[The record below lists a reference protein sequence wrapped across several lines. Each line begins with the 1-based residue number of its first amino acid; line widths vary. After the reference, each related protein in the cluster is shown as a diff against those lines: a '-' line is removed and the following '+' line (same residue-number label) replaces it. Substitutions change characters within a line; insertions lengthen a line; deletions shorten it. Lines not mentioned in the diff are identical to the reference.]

1 MKRILFITISHLNVK
16 ILSAIKNTAEL
27 SVAICTGITR
37 SILIMLDRDRML
49 HAESAVDQY
58 DTINELQVLEHI
70 SEVRNDALK
79 QGAWNEEH
87 EGKLNYLGTLL
98 CNQHDWEVEQVERYI
113 YEIIETGPAFSV
125 DE

>member
-1 MKRILFITISHLNVK
+1 MKRVLFITISHLNAQ
-16 ILSAIKNTAEL
+16 ILTAIKNTAEFAI
-27 SVAICTGITR
+27 AICTGITR
-37 SILIMLDRDRML
+37 AILVILDRDRMF

-58 DTINELQVLEHI
+58 ETINELQILEHI
-70 SEVRNDALK
+70 SEVRNDAVK

-87 EGKLNYLGTLL
+87 EGKLNHLGTIL
-98 CNQHDWEVEQVERYI
+98 CNQHDWKVEQVERYI